1 MFQTKDAPRYI
12 PAKIAIM
19 ITLAAVVVVAAL
31 FQLYLVA
38 VNKKRDRDAEGI
50 HVSGEQSG
58 LDDVTDGDN
67 KAFRYVY

>member
-1 MFQTKDAPRYI
+1 MFQTHDAPRYI

-31 FQLYLVA
+31 FQVYLVA
-38 VNKKRDRDAEGI
+38 INKKRDRVADGMQI
-50 HVSGEQSG
+50 SGEQSG